1 MRPDPLDPVEALR
14 RIAEGVEHWDAER
27 DADSISVLWRIGD
40 LARAALAALPA
51 SEPTLTGEET
61 VNWYGLLRSAAAI
74 LPEVEAPERLLVAA
88 RNVAADIDAALA
100 PYPTSFDLP
109 AAAPVPEGVPGD
121 RQRRPGGV
129 PSRWRTVVGA
139 AASPRQAKEATMGE
153 HDYLTVWFL
162 DPDHLALWLE
172 DGEIAGTITMDEGL
186 TATGM
191 LRVWRNDDGVPMLD
205 VNGVLDGDMFS
216 RTALANVQRIEIL

>member
-1 MRPDPLDPVEALR
+1 
-14 RIAEGVEHWDAER
+14 
-27 DADSISVLWRIGD
+27 
-40 LARAALAALPA
+40 
-51 SEPTLTGEET
+51 
-61 VNWYGLLRSAAAI
+61 
-74 LPEVEAPERLLVAA
+74 
-88 RNVAADIDAALA
+88 
-100 PYPTSFDLP
+100 
-109 AAAPVPEGVPGD
+109 
-121 RQRRPGGV
+121 
-129 PSRWRTVVGA
+129 
-139 AASPRQAKEATMGE
+139 MGE